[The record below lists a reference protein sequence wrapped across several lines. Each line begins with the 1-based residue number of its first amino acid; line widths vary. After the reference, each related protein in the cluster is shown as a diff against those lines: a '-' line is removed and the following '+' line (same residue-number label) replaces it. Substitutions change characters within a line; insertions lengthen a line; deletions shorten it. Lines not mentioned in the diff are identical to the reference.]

1 MLYKKKCVL
10 MSYFQIVFD
19 LDLQT
24 NKVKM
29 KKKLTKTNIL

>member
-1 MLYKKKCVL
+1 

-24 NKVKM
+24 NKVNM
-29 KKKLTKTNIL
+29 KKKLTRTKKNYNNIV

>member
-1 MLYKKKCVL
+1 

-29 KKKLTKTNIL
+29 KKKLTKTDNNQTSEYV